1 MSSSKRQPLR
11 EKYEKMN
18 DDNKN
23 KNDKKYFTTK
33 EPKIDEKEIF
43 FPYISNKINN
53 DTNLQTTKKNKNKKK
68 VQVKDGKLSN
78 EAEILKKELYDLLN
92 KRNFNKNLQ
101 NIQRNYLIKK
111 ENDKKKQKNKKKSE
125 FKTQY
130 EINVLKRKK
139 HKKEQKKKLKKQKVN
154 FLLNKQEKINVEIE
168 NEQFEKLNT
177 DWKNFLAL
185 KIAEN
190 FPHNSLNTN
199 LLTKKLDD
207 YLNNILNLKENKINE
222 NIDNIDKI
230 LNFDNSKQYYTDEI
244 ELKNKE
250 EIESQND
257 DISNNNINLLIEK
270 RKLNEKKEL
279 LKKLNKNEKSYEDNN
294 KEANEFVDKLNEYH
308 NYFENKDFDK
318 IKSSVLKVDEGEE
331 GSIKKLYD
339 PNMHDEIKDRVVNY
353 TLKLFDKFSLYNTL
367 KFWMEKRKEIAR
379 ILKENPEWNK
389 SNKKEVHNEIKEK
402 VGNNRSVNVK
412 YIYSNPSDEIKKIIP
427 FASKKYI
434 IQKKD

>member
-23 KNDKKYFTTK
+23 KNDKKFFTTK

-101 NIQRNYLIKK
+101 NVQRNYLIKK

-279 LKKLNKNEKSYEDNN
+279 LKSLNKNEKLYEDNN

-339 PNMHDEIKDRVVNY
+339 PNLHDEIKDRVVNY

-389 SNKKEVHNEIKEK
+389 SNKKEVHTEIKEK

>member
-190 FPHNSLNTN
+190 FPNNSLNTN

-207 YLNNILNLKENKINE
+207 YINNILNLKENKINE

-367 KFWMEKRKEIAR
+367 KFWMEKRKDIAR
-379 ILKENPEWNK
+379 LLKENPEWNK
-389 SNKKEVHNEIKEK
+389 ISKKEVHTEIKEK
-402 VGNNRSVNVK
+402 VGNNRSINVK

>member
-23 KNDKKYFTTK
+23 KNDKKFFTTK

-101 NIQRNYLIKK
+101 NVQRNYLIKK

-139 HKKEQKKKLKKQKVN
+139 HNKEQKKKLKKQKVN

-190 FPHNSLNTN
+190 FPNNSLNTN

-207 YLNNILNLKENKINE
+207 YINNILNLKENKINE

-279 LKKLNKNEKSYEDNN
+279 LKSLNKNEKLYEDNN

-389 SNKKEVHNEIKEK
+389 SNKKEVHTEIKEK

>member
-68 VQVKDGKLSN
+68 VQVKDGKLSI
-78 EAEILKKELYDLLN
+78 EAEILKEELYDLLN

-190 FPHNSLNTN
+190 FPNNSLNTN

-207 YLNNILNLKENKINE
+207 YINNILNLKENKINE

-279 LKKLNKNEKSYEDNN
+279 LKSLNKNEKLYEDNN

-331 GSIKKLYD
+331 GNIKKLYD

-389 SNKKEVHNEIKEK
+389 SNKKEVHTEIKEK

>member
-23 KNDKKYFTTK
+23 KNDKKFFTTK

-101 NIQRNYLIKK
+101 NVQRNYLIKK

-139 HKKEQKKKLKKQKVN
+139 HNKEQKKKLKKQKVN

-389 SNKKEVHNEIKEK
+389 SNKKEVHTEIKEK

>member
-23 KNDKKYFTTK
+23 KNDKKFFTTK

-101 NIQRNYLIKK
+101 NVQRNYLIKK

-154 FLLNKQEKINVEIE
+154 FLLNKQEKFNEEIE
-168 NEQFEKLNT
+168 NEQFENLNN

-185 KIAEN
+185 KITEN

-279 LKKLNKNEKSYEDNN
+279 LKKLNQNEKSYEDNN

-389 SNKKEVHNEIKEK
+389 SNKKEVHTEIKEK

>member
-23 KNDKKYFTTK
+23 KNDKKFFTTK

-101 NIQRNYLIKK
+101 NVQRNYLIKK

-154 FLLNKQEKINVEIE
+154 FLLNKQEKFNEEIE
-168 NEQFEKLNT
+168 NEQFENLND

-185 KIAEN
+185 KITEN

-230 LNFDNSKQYYTDEI
+230 INFDGTKQYCTEAS

-250 EIESQND
+250 ENESLND
-257 DISNNNINLLIEK
+257 DRSSNNINLLIEK
-270 RKLNEKKEL
+270 RKLDEKKEL
-279 LKKLNKNEKSYEDNN
+279 LKKLNENEKFYEDNN

-308 NYFENKDFDK
+308 DYFEKKDYDN
-318 IKSSVLKVDEGEE
+318 IKSSVLKVKEDEEN
-331 GSIKKLYD
+331 SKKNID
-339 PNMHDEIKDRVVNY
+339 PKIHDEIKDRVVNY

-367 KFWMEKRKEIAR
+367 KFWMEKRKDIAR
-379 ILKENPEWNK
+379 LLKENPEWNK
-389 SNKKEVHNEIKEK
+389 ISKKEVHTEIKEK
-402 VGNNRSVNVK
+402 VGNNRSINVK

>member
-23 KNDKKYFTTK
+23 KNDKKFFTTK

-101 NIQRNYLIKK
+101 NVQRNYLIKK

-139 HKKEQKKKLKKQKVN
+139 HNKEQKKKLKKQKVN

-279 LKKLNKNEKSYEDNN
+279 LKSLNKNEKLYEDNN

-389 SNKKEVHNEIKEK
+389 SNKKEVHTEIKEK

>member
-190 FPHNSLNTN
+190 FPNNSLNTN

-207 YLNNILNLKENKINE
+207 YINNILNLKENKINE

-389 SNKKEVHNEIKEK
+389 SNKKEVHTEIKEK

>member
-190 FPHNSLNTN
+190 FPNNSLNTN

-207 YLNNILNLKENKINE
+207 YINNILNLKENKINE

-279 LKKLNKNEKSYEDNN
+279 LKSLNKNEKLYEDNN

-331 GSIKKLYD
+331 GNIKKLYD

-389 SNKKEVHNEIKEK
+389 SNKKEVHTEIKEK